1 MVKVRARALFS
12 SEPVSPV
19 PLRSPWD
26 WALDGLRFAVR
37 PAPYP
42 DRHGF
47 GPDLLTALASVL
59 ALHLALASAAAVV
72 IGIGD
77 SNAGFLPALR
87 PQQGGLAERA
97 FHALLLAPVLEEALW
112 RGWLSGRAAA
122 LRFAALGFAAAG
134 CFAAS
139 LWVDAAWARPLT
151 FAGIALALIGFARWL
166 ATREHACTV
175 PLWFTQHFRWAV
187 WGGAIAF
194 ALIHLGNY
202 GPLSSPL
209 GLLVVVPQGIGGL
222 LLAYTRTR
230 LGLGAAIAHHAA
242 YNGAFMVAG
251 WAGF

>member
-19 PLRSPWD
+19 PLRSPWG
-26 WALDGLRFAVR
+26 WALDGLHFAVR

-42 DRHGF
+42 DRHGW
-47 GPDLLTALASVL
+47 DRALLTALASVL

-72 IGIGD
+72 IGAWD
-77 SNAGFLPALR
+77 ASAGFLPAPR
-87 PQQGGLAERA
+87 PDETTLTERA

-134 CFAAS
+134 CFAAG
-139 LWVDAAWARPLT
+139 LWVDPAWARPLT

-175 PLWFTQHFRWAV
+175 PLWFTRHFRWAV

-202 GPLSSPL
+202 QPLTSPL
-209 GLLVVVPQGIGGL
+209 GVLVIVPQAIGGL

-242 YNGAFMVAG
+242 YNGALMLAG
-251 WAGF
+251 WAAF